1 MQQNN
6 NFIILATPAPISHRT
21 AEENLGI
28 GYLAAT
34 LREKGY
40 NVKIID
46 GWLTGLTPKQLASEI
61 LSQKSPLFV
70 GFSAYQSNMDM
81 AIQTLNAVKKERAD
95 IPFVA
100 GGFGPTFNPEDFLNS
115 GFDVVLRGEGEDAL
129 LQLAQHYQDNSIKL
143 HNINNIS
150 FKDQGGNSINTSLVP
165 LTKHLDEIPYP
176 ARDTMKYVV
185 DRRTP
190 VHVLTARG
198 CTGSCLFCSINA
210 FFRLSGTKKYRQRS
224 VTNIVGELENLQNL
238 GVKHIKIIDD
248 SFVDGNRDEKWCQE
262 FANAI
267 QDKKLRFL
275 LRGSIR
281 ADKVSDEILFNLKK
295 AGFFSFSC
303 GIENFSETAL
313 KRMNKGASLQQNIDA
328 LDLFKKY
335 HIYVQA
341 GQILFDPDTTLQELQ
356 ENYQYMK
363 KYDWIISKGVF
374 TEMFAAEGTSFTK
387 LIDKKHLKTSN
398 EHQMG
403 NYKYRII
410 DERVNN
416 AHDALK
422 KWHVSHMG
430 LYDKAIDPL
439 TSPKALSKKELKIFY
454 DIYMKIRHK
463 DLEVMGGVLDR
474 AVKSNRETLMAFIDK
489 KNLQNSEFFKRINN
503 EVSQAYK
510 SCNLQYDAK
519 INPFFLDGKSNV
531 QRI

>member
-1 MQQNN
+1 MQHGN

-21 AEENLGI
+21 AEENLGL
-28 GYLAAT
+28 GYLTAT

-40 NVKIID
+40 EVEIID
-46 GWLTGLTPKQLASEI
+46 GWLTGLTPKQLASKI
-61 LSQKSPLFV
+61 LTRKNPLFV

-81 AIQTLNAVKKERAD
+81 AIQTVNAVKKERID
-95 IPFVA
+95 IPFIA
-100 GGFGPTFNPEDFLNS
+100 GGFGPTFNQNDFLNA
-115 GFDVVLRGEGEDAL
+115 GFDIAVRGEGEETL
-129 LQLAQHYQDNSIKL
+129 PLLAQHFQDNSVKL
-143 HNINNIS
+143 EEINNIS
-150 FKDQGGNSINTSLVP
+150 YKDENGNVVNNP
-165 LTKHLDEIPYP
+165 LAPLSTNLDELPYP
-176 ARDTMKYVV
+176 ARDTMQFAI

-210 FFRLSGTKKYRQRS
+210 FFRLSKTKKYRQRS
-224 VTNIVGELENLQNL
+224 VNNIVGELENLKSM
-238 GVKHIKIIDD
+238 GVQHIKIIDD
-248 SFVDGNRDEKWCQE
+248 SFIDGNRDEKWCE
-262 FANAI
+262 DFANAI
-267 QDKKLRFL
+267 QEKKLKFL

-281 ADKVSDEILFNLKK
+281 ADKITDKILFNLKK

-313 KRMNKGASLQQNIDA
+313 KRMNKGANLQQNLNA
-328 LDLFKKY
+328 LDLLKKY

-341 GQILFDPDTTLQELQ
+341 GQILFDPETTLQELN

-387 LIDKKHLKTSN
+387 LIDKKHWKTSN
-398 EHQMG
+398 THQMG

-410 DERVNN
+410 DEKVNN

-422 KWHVSHMG
+422 KWHISHMG

-439 TSPKALSKKELKIFY
+439 TSPKALSKEELKIFY

-463 DLEVMGGVLDR
+463 DLEIMGGVLERVENHDR
-474 AVKSNRETLMAFIDK
+474 EMLMSYIEQANI
-489 KNLQNSEFFKRINN
+489 QNSEFYKNINK

-510 SCNLQYDAK
+510 LCNLQYDAK
-519 INPFFLDGKSNV
+519 INPFFLDGKSK
-531 QRI
+531 Q